1 MLRNLPVQHVA
12 EAAIAGAQ
20 LLPHLPNAVELLQ
33 HADAIQALAAA
44 FLEEHSASDIDTIAG
59 LLSPCLVC
67 RWLHAKYLPLTLEA
81 VNRASEAA
89 PKADPRVQ
97 LSSICREVCWQ

>member
-33 HADAIQALAAA
+33 STDAIQALVAA

-59 LLSPCLVC
+59 LLAQKFLAD
-67 RWLHAKYLPLTLEA
+67 LLEA
-81 VNRASEAA
+81 
-89 PKADPRVQ
+89 P
-97 LSSICREVCWQ
+97 LSISH